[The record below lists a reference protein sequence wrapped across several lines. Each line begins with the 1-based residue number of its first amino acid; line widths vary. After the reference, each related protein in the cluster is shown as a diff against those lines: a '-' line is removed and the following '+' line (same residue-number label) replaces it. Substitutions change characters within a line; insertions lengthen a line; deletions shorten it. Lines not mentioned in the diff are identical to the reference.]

1 MFPEFDFSTREGCG
15 GSWLHEV
22 GLGSW
27 LVGDLGILLGV
38 GVKVGGLQVLWQLL
52 LLLLLRLV
60 LLLNPFSE
68 IK

>member
-1 MFPEFDFSTREGCG
+1 MHEG
-15 GSWLHEV
+15 LHV
-22 GLGSW
+22 GLGRW
-27 LVGDLGILLGV
+27 LVEDLGNFLDV